1 MKRLVEAYAMS
12 IKFSSSAFSSRKI
25 NLPFRS
31 GFRTMY
37 SYIDLYSRPEMTV
50 GDLACPSLIAV

>member
-1 MKRLVEAYAMS
+1 MS

-37 SYIDLYSRPEMTV
+37 SYIDLYSRLEMTV